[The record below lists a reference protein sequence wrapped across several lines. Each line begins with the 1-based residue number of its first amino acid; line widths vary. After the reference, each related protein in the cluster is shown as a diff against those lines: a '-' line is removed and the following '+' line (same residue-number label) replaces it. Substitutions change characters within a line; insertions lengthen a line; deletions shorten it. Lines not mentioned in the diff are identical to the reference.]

1 MDPAQLPPKL
11 PRRQIP
17 RVIAQLVMRMR
28 WDLTVMVLLC
38 SVSLALGQTP
48 MFRGMRLIEGSGLSI
63 LGIAASIFVAFRNT
77 QAINRWWEARV
88 LWGTIT
94 NASRHWRDTLH
105 ALLGSQP
112 ELRGEE
118 QRLVA
123 LQSLQ
128 AWLLNFELRGYWRED
143 AHQAAHGL
151 GASLGLPPQI
161 TLDQTLRVRAAAIG
175 QLRHRTVISA
185 LGCDA
190 LLRSSETFTNALGG
204 LQRIRNTP
212 LPPTYDVF
220 IRLICWL
227 FGYALFLN
235 FSSQGSTG
243 TGAMLFLGYL
253 VAERIG
259 AYIEGPFDRDG
270 SSFCVPMDL
279 ICSRISADLLGSQH
293 PLGQV
298 PVSRDPSAWS

>member
-1 MDPAQLPPKL
+1 M
-11 PRRQIP
+11 
-17 RVIAQLVMRMR
+17 
-28 WDLTVMVLLC
+28 
-38 SVSLALGQTP
+38 
-48 MFRGMRLIEGSGLSI
+48 
-63 LGIAASIFVAFRNT
+63 
-77 QAINRWWEARV
+77 
-88 LWGTIT
+88 
-94 NASRHWRDTLH
+94 
-105 ALLGSQP
+105 
-112 ELRGEE
+112 
-118 QRLVA
+118 A
-123 LQSLQ
+123 LQCLQ

-143 AHQAAHGL
+143 ARQATHGL

-161 TLDQTLRVRAAAIG
+161 TLDHTLRVRAAAIG
-175 QLRHRTVISA
+175 QLRQRNVISA

-190 LLRSSETFTNALGG
+190 LLRSSESFTNALGG

-235 FSSQGSTG
+235 YSSQGAIG
-243 TGAMLFLGYL
+243 TGAILFLGFL

-279 ICSRISADLLGSQH
+279 ICSRLSADLLGSRH
-293 PLGQV
+293 PLAQV
-298 PVSRDPSAWS
+298 LVSRDPSSWS